1 MNRTTAFVAGATII
15 AAGIAGVGGM
25 AHAAGQGSR
34 QMTAST
40 TPHQFKYKL
49 PSTVGV
55 QQATFLFPDLAPA
68 IYNASFSINAV
79 TSPAG
84 ATLRCTFERP
94 SGAFQLEQGGA
105 TFDGSHSS
113 VSVSGALDLR
123 HAGPIRLLCFT
134 KSPATLTLLNGS
146 YDSSVTFVQMG
157 STTVRT
163 AAPSP

>member
-1 MNRTTAFVAGATII
+1 MNRTTAFVAAATII
-15 AAGIAGVGGM
+15 AAGIAGIGGM
-25 AHAAGQGSR
+25 SHAAGQGSR
-34 QMTAST
+34 QLAAST
-40 TPHQFKYKL
+40 TPHQYKYKL

-55 QQATFLFPDLAPA
+55 QQATFAFPGLAPA
-68 IYNASFSINAV
+68 IYNASFSINAI

-84 ATLRCTFERP
+84 ATLSCTFERP

-105 TFDGSHSS
+105 TFRASQSS

-134 KSPATLTLLNGS
+134 KSPATFTLLNAS

-157 STTVRT
+157 STTVRP